1 MQYPKSANIFES
13 KTFENL
19 LSIIFFFFLQMNNYV
34 ENNYSKIIFTL
45 NIMSIYEK
53 IFNTTLKTCLKL
65 FENNFLR
72 VNIV

>member
-1 MQYPKSANIFES
+1 MQYPKSVNIFES

-45 NIMSIYEK
+45 NIMSTYEK

>member
-34 ENNYSKIIFTL
+34 KNNYSKIIFTL
-45 NIMSIYEK
+45 NIMSTYEK